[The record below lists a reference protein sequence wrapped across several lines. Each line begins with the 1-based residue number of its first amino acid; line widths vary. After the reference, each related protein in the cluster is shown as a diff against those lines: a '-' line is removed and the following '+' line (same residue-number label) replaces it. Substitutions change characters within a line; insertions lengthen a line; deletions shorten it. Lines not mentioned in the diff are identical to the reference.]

1 LAKNKFHIKW
11 LHKLYIFA
19 ILIAVVPAL
28 FISLTLKGKTEQEIT
43 QFINTEL
50 TIIADD
56 VAKEIN
62 DFFLNQLEKQS
73 LLKKSLENE
82 DLGSN
87 EKVSLVV
94 SAVKTID
101 ELVSISIIF
110 YENGSYS
117 PAIQTRKSFF
127 DSLLAAHNPAAAK
140 LINDQIRITE
150 LLTKEGRQFG
160 NPVFIKGLNEWFIYL
175 ALPVNILNA
184 PKAFLVSII
193 SLDRLRKRLSNPK
206 YSQVGSI
213 LIADA
218 NGNSIIADLTPA
230 VNQSIINNTVELLK
244 GKMRVTQVTNYTV
257 NGKKI
262 VVSTAFPENVK
273 WVVIATEDYDSAYSL
288 VGEFDKAIYLWLFIG
303 IILAVGAA
311 LFLSDRIK
319 KPIQELGKKADQ
331 IAGGDFDI
339 KINYKVNDSIGK
351 LGSSME
357 FMSKSLK
364 ENFQKIARQKAELE
378 EYSKTLEHKVAERT
392 RKLSETNKSL
402 EKAYQQVL
410 ELNLEKNEFLGIAA
424 HDLKNPLTAIKGF
437 GEIIIG
443 DKTLERDDLERYA
456 DIIVKSS
463 ERMFEIITSLLDINR
478 IEEGKVEVKY
488 MEVSAN
494 GLAKSII
501 KQNSKAAAEK
511 EITINKNLLEED
523 LEFLTDPSL
532 TMQIL
537 DNFISNAIKFSPK
550 GKDIVV
556 KITADEKSVAFSVKD
571 NGPGLSDED
580 KSKLFTKFAKL
591 SARPTGGEHS
601 TGLGLSIVKKIT
613 EMLGGEIRVESELR
627 KGAEFIL
634 ILPRDGG

>member
-1 LAKNKFHIKW
+1 MAKNKFHIKW